1 MAAPLH
7 KAAAAALALALL
19 GGTAKAQGLLSD
31 SRWLPPGSDLAASLS
46 SEPREILRV
55 TEAGGKEPFL
65 VGLGRLA
72 FRSPLLLG
80 GEARRLGLSCDTCH
94 TGGGANTR
102 FFVAGV
108 SDMPGNVDGAHRFF
122 NLKADDGRDRSAN
135 IPDLRGVRWR
145 GPYGHDGRF
154 WSLREFTRD
163 VVVTEFAGDD
173 PPVVVLDAL
182 VAYQNELD
190 QPTNPNLGPNGALT
204 DLAPDTARR
213 GEALFRRDCA
223 GCHIPSAGFVD
234 RLNHDVGTGERIDTP
249 TLLGL
254 AVTAPYMHD
263 GGAADLGAVVDHF
276 DDLLGLGYDADE
288 KRDLMAYLDAV
299 GAVAEPEVPITLDR
313 DLARVRAFAGLAMT
327 PLQDEDPA
335 LTDLIVEL
343 TRFEIG
349 RIFERFHRRDHEP
362 AQRLL
367 IRWSRTLGDI
377 AGLAHD
383 RKFAA
388 ARAALADWQATLDK
402 ERPNL
407 DGAAGTSLYNPDVL
421 AKAG

>member
-1 MAAPLH
+1 MAARRHSL
-7 KAAAAALALALL
+7 AAVALSLALGSGAS
-19 GGTAKAQGLLSD
+19 AQSQLSD
-31 SRWLPPGSDLAASLS
+31 SRWLPPGSDIASSLS

-55 TEAGGKEPFL
+55 TEAGGAESFL

-80 GEARRLGLSCDTCH
+80 GEARRLGLSCNTCH
-94 TGGGANTR
+94 TGGGANTS

-108 SDMPGNVDGAHRFF
+108 SDLPGNVDGAHSFF
-122 NLKADDGRDRSAN
+122 NLKADDGRNRSIN

-163 VVVTEFAGDD
+163 VIVTEFAGDD
-173 PPVVVLDAL
+173 PPAVILDAL

-190 QPTNPNLGPNGALT
+190 QPTNPNLAPNGALT
-204 DLAPDTARR
+204 DRASEAAHR
-213 GEALFRRDCA
+213 GETLFRRDCA
-223 GCHIPSAGFVD
+223 ACHIPSAGFVD

-254 AVTAPYMHD
+254 SVTAPYLHD
-263 GGAADLGAVVDHF
+263 GGAADLGAVIDHF
-276 DDLLGLGYDADE
+276 DNLLGLGYGADD
-288 KRDLMAYLDAV
+288 KQALTAYLDAV
-299 GAVAEPEVPITLDR
+299 GAVAKPDVPITLDR
-313 DLARVRAFAGLAMT
+313 DLARLRALAGLAMT

-349 RIFERFHRRDHEP
+349 RVFERFHRNDHQP

-367 IRWSRTLGDI
+367 IRWSRALGDI
-377 AGLAHD
+377 ATLAHD

-388 ARAALADWQATLDK
+388 ARAALAGWQTMLDE
-402 ERPNL
+402 ERSKL